1 MKIRRAVRIV
11 LMLAGL
17 FSALMYALALLSGE
31 TP

>member
-17 FSALMYALALLSGE
+17 FGALMYALVLLSGE